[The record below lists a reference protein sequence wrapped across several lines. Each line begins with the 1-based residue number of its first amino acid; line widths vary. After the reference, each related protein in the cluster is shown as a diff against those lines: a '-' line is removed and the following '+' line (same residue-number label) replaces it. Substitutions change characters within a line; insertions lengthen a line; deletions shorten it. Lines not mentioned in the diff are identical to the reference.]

1 MRIVKDFKNVIEA
14 PAEGIKTKGEKIST
28 PSFFKERLERVL
40 ISENCL
46 KLRVEQLAK
55 EIVKEIYPVRK
66 GFSNGV
72 YLVSVLKGSVVFL
85 SDLMRNINCDVKL
98 DFISASSY
106 VGRKPGKNLK
116 IELPPLEA
124 KGKDIVLL
132 EDILDTGNTLAF
144 VKNYL
149 LKKERARSVRVCVLL
164 DKPARREKKV
174 KLDFTG
180 FKIPDYFVVGYG
192 LDYKQSF
199 RNLPFVAVLKN
210 Y

>member
-1 MRIVKDFKNVIEA
+1 VKIVKNFKNVIEV
-14 PAEGIKTKGEKIST
+14 PDEGIKTSGEKIST
-28 PSFFKERLERVL
+28 PSFLKGRVDRVL

-46 KLRVEQLAK
+46 KLRVKEMAK
-55 EIVKEIYPVRK
+55 ELSRGRKEI
-66 GFSNGV
+66 
-72 YLVSVLKGSVVFL
+72 YLVSVLQGSVVFL
-85 SDLMRNINCDVKL
+85 SDLMRNINRNVKL
-98 DFISASSY
+98 DFINASSY
-106 VGRKPGKNLK
+106 VGRKPGKGLK
-116 IELPPLEA
+116 IDLPLLEA

-144 VKNYL
+144 IKNYL
-149 LKKERARSVRVCVLL
+149 LKKERARSVRTCVLL

-180 FKIPDYFVVGYG
+180 FKIPDCFVVGYG

-199 RNLPFVAVLKN
+199 RNLPFIAALKN

>member
-1 MRIVKDFKNVIEA
+1 MRIVKDFKNVIEV
-14 PAEGIKTKGEKIST
+14 PGEGIKTRGEKIST
-28 PSFFKERLERVL
+28 PSFFRERLEKIL

-46 KLRVEQLAK
+46 KLRVKQLARELSEGRK
-55 EIVKEIYPVRK
+55 EI
-66 GFSNGV
+66 

-98 DFISASSY
+98 DFINASSY
-106 VGRKPGKNLK
+106 VGRKPGKKLK
-116 IELPPLEA
+116 IDLPPFEA

-149 LKKERARSVRVCVLL
+149 LKKERARSARTCVLL
-164 DKPARREKKV
+164 DKPARREKRV

-180 FKIPDYFVVGYG
+180 FEIPDYFVVGYG

-199 RNLPFVAVLKN
+199 RNLPFIAVPKN